1 MTGNTIYEYFKSK
14 GCEVNFIERNIWEIS
29 KSDFKFLTCVPFL
42 VCGQDPILS
51 KEISESKS
59 RTNAYLKLRNY
70 PHTEQLLVPT
80 IQELDNAL
88 EKIGYPCAMK
98 PNGENNG
105 RGVFC
110 NIKTKSQLMFFIN
123 QNSNLYA
130 NGLILEK
137 HIEGNDYRIT
147 IINDE
152 FLFTVQRK
160 PPLVTGDGKKT
171 IIELIDDKN
180 REIEILKEKFSFYNS
195 ISVDDYEIQYNL
207 KLNNL
212 TIDSVLD
219 DGQIFILKSI
229 SNLSVG
235 GERIYIPRENI
246 HESVIVMCE
255 SLSKELNLF
264 SLGIDYITKDIS
276 KEPELGKD
284 SIIELNYNPQVSQEY
299 YFKCL
304 DRMIEK
310 YERN

>member
-1 MTGNTIYEYFKSK
+1 M
-14 GCEVNFIERNIWEIS
+14 
-29 KSDFKFLTCVPFL
+29 
-42 VCGQDPILS
+42 
-51 KEISESKS
+51 
-59 RTNAYLKLRNY
+59 
-70 PHTEQLLVPT
+70 
-80 IQELDNAL
+80 
-88 EKIGYPCAMK
+88 
-98 PNGENNG
+98 
-105 RGVFC
+105 
-110 NIKTKSQLMFFIN
+110 
-123 QNSNLYA
+123 
-130 NGLILEK
+130 ILEK
-137 HIEGNDYRIT
+137 HIEGDDYRIT

-152 FLFTVQRK
+152 FLFAVQRK

-171 IIELIDDKN
+171 IIELINDKN

-246 HESVIVMCE
+246 HESVIDMCE
-255 SLSKELNLF
+255 SLSKQLNLF